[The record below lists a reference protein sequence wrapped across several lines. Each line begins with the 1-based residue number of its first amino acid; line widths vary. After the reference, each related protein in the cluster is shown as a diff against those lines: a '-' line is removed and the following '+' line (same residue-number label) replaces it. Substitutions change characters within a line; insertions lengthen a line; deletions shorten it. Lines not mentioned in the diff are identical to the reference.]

1 MNDLP
6 TLPPQDDGTTV
17 PSQMGMTRPSTSVP
31 PYVSQPRPA
40 VPPPYVRPAPR
51 LAAQSAFYL
60 PWWSL
65 ILLLIL
71 VLAAAVLIVLLVLA
85 LGNNGAVAVQNTPE
99 FRILTAQPLSDLAQ
113 VPLSSPELLMPEVIM
128 GRDRPAELSLA
139 GPTLPPI
146 VFTPTPFP
154 ISVGVTVIVQGV
166 GDQQL
171 NVRDKP
177 GVMGT
182 TVLFRSA
189 QGTLFMVLEGPAQAD
204 GFAWWRIQ
212 NAANPA
218 QQGWAVS
225 NYLRPVAPQ

>member
-1 MNDLP
+1 MSELP
-6 TLPPQDDGTTV
+6 TLPPQDDGTTL
-17 PSQMGMTRPSTSVP
+17 PAQMGATRPSAAMP
-31 PYVSQPRPA
+31 PYMPPGPP

-51 LAAQSAFYL
+51 AAAQSAFYL

-65 ILLLIL
+65 IVLLIL
-71 VLAAAVLIVLLVLA
+71 VLAVAVLMVLLALA
-85 LGNNGAVAVQNTPE
+85 LGNHGAVAIQNTPQ
-99 FRILTAQPLSDLAQ
+99 FRILTAQPLPDLAQ
-113 VPLSSPELLMPEVIM
+113 APLASPQALEPEVIM
-128 GRDRPAELSLA
+128 GQERPAELALL

-146 VFTPTPFP
+146 VFTPTAFP
-154 ISVGVTVIVQGV
+154 ISAGVTVIVQGV

-189 QGTLFMVLEGPAQAD
+189 QGTLFTVLEGPSQAD

-212 NAANPA
+212 NASNPA